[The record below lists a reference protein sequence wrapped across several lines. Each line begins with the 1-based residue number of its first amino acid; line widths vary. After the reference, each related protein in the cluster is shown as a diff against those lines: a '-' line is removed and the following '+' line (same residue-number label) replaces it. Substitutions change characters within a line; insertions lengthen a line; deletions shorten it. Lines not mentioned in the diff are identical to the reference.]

1 MTEVTSSF
9 TSLFVSPP
17 RSSAA
22 AANTMTAAHSTAMIQ
37 NMMCQFAWSM
47 MMPATVG
54 PAAGANA
61 MTMPN
66 TPMAVGT

>member
-1 MTEVTSSF
+1 
-9 TSLFVSPP
+9 
-17 RSSAA
+17 
-22 AANTMTAAHSTAMIQ
+22 MTAAHSTAMIQ
-37 NMMCQFAWSM
+37 NMTCQFAWSM

-66 TPMAVGT
+66 MGRYEKRIR